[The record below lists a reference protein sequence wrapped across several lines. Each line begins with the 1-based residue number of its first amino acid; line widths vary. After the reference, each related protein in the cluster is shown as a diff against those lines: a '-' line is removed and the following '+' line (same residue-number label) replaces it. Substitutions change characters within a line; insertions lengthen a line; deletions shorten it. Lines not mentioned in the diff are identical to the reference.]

1 MNKTLTKALL
11 PLCAAVAVSC
21 ASTPDR
27 GWSVSSPTIAARTV
41 IGLGAEAEGS
51 APATIA
57 SAYLGDDVELRG
69 SARRVDGSD
78 GAEAWEIELEEIS
91 YFRNWTRGWTEAK
104 VEAVGTLR
112 LTRTAGAW
120 RAEVLEKPAIGSV
133 RSAKARYMDSFL
145 SDDQALRAVANR
157 MERIKAATAF
167 RREGGDDAWFVRPEK
182 KTRFFGLLAYPG
194 YAEAYGPLFFP
205 ERYGYPPE
213 TGPVGPWKRGD
224 DISWDTGYT
233 RAVFPERLREVRDS
247 GTLYRDWEEAIGLWF
262 LADQWT
268 TFWERAFPA
277 AETVIESLNGEN
289 K

>member
-1 MNKTLTKALL
+1 MIKTLTKALL

-21 ASTPDR
+21 ASAPER

-69 SARRVDGSD
+69 SARRIEGPE

-104 VEAVGTLR
+104 VEAFGTLR
-112 LTRTAGAW
+112 LTLTAGAW
-120 RAEVLEKPAIGSV
+120 KAEVLEKPAIGTV
-133 RSAKARYMDSFL
+133 RGAKVRYMDTFL

-167 RREGGDDAWFVRPEK
+167 RRENGDDAWFVRPEK
-182 KTRFFGLLAYPG
+182 KTRFFGLVSYPG
-194 YAEAYGPLFFP
+194 YAEAYGPRFFP
-205 ERYGYPPE
+205 ERYGYPK
-213 TGPVGPWKRGD
+213 GSAPVGPRRKGD
-224 DISWDTGYT
+224 DLYWDTGYT
-233 RAVFPERLREVRDS
+233 RSVFPEQLWEVRDS

-262 LADQWT
+262 LADQWA

-277 AETVIESLNGEN
+277 AETKIESLNGDR